1 MAGEVELAALLCA
14 FLAGSEQ
21 ETRQYFDVNGMSRHV
36 RVDCETETH
45 VIEIGLDGKA
55 SSRDSVHQA
64 LFFAHLT
71 GKTPAV
77 ILIDRD
83 GFEGRFE
90 YEMRHVAPAA
100 GVTYARCHEDFIM
113 RWARTRAMREGYGQ
127 GKQDD
132 LPSHW
137 PATSLCDLGALRTD
151 AEPGS

>member
-132 LPSHW
+132 LPAHW

>member
-71 GKTPAV
+71 SKTPAV

-132 LPSHW
+132 LPAHW